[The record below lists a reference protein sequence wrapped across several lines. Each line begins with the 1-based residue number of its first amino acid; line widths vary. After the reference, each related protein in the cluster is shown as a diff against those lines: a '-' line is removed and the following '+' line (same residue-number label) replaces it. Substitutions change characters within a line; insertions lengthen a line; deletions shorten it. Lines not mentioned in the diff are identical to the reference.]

1 MYEYKLNL
9 CVEVESLGTRLQ
21 FAAFTCYPFLQVVA
35 SKYMNDEGEMEAL
48 TNSDWAK
55 LGTGKSPLR
64 NLISVLSGSFTIIPS
79 PFSFAGSMA
88 KTTLDELE
96 RNFLRAIVSTTNHLL
111 SSLWQSSLVLIVHLR
126 LCMYWY

>member
-1 MYEYKLNL
+1 MCGGGEPGDKVTICCLHL
-9 CVEVESLGTRLQ
+9 LS
-21 FAAFTCYPFLQVVA
+21 FLQVVA

-48 TNSDWAK
+48 SNSDWAK
-55 LGTGKSPLR
+55 LGTGKFPLR

-96 RNFLRAIVSTTNHLL
+96 RNFLSAIVSTTNHLL